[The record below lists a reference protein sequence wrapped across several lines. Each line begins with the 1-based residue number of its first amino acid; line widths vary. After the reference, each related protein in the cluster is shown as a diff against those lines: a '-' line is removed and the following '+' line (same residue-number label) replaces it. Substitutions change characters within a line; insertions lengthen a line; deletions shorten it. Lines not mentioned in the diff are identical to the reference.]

1 MEYDTTRIQ
10 MILNLSDD
18 SVEVTSVEETENS
31 LIAYVQKKEVIC
43 FCDQCGSK
51 MESKGPRYRKVNH
64 PILQDGRALQLMVK
78 TRKWYCNSCNI
89 YRYDSFNFV
98 EKYNQSSNL
107 TILMILDQLKDLNLS
122 FVQIAKNMNVS
133 DTTIHETFMRFVDIP
148 RLPLCRVLCIDE
160 VYLKFDADNLYSVVL
175 MNWETGDIIDIL
187 PNRFKSTLESYLCKI
202 PRDERNVVEYLVS
215 DMYDT
220 YSDLCGKNSWFRN
233 ATSVIDCFHHTQP
246 IITRINSYI
255 IQIKKAYQKRDRE
268 KLKDENYR
276 NNRNWKT
283 MKDSREVH
291 LLKHYDYFLLKNHDD
306 IDFTPRYRHIKGRG
320 GGYMF
325 IPEKVEAEFMAL
337 DKNFPVILEQKEMY
351 IHFTH
356 NHQNDPTGAAEEL
369 DKLIAFYHESQLAMF
384 REFAN
389 ILADHRDGI
398 IASFSFLKADRSEA
412 NNEVLRR
419 ISNGP
424 LESFNN
430 VPKDYKRQSNG
441 VRNFKCTRNRIL
453 WACRKDPVVMAI
465 PYPREKVHT
474 SGKPRGP
481 YKKG

>member
-1 MEYDTTRIQ
+1 
-10 MILNLSDD
+10 MILNLTDD
-18 SVEVTSVEETENS
+18 SVEVTEVEETENT
-31 LIAYVQKKEVIC
+31 LIAYVQKKDV
-43 FCDQCGSK
+43 FCVCDECGCK

-64 PILQDGRALQLMVK
+64 PILQDGRALVLMVK
-78 TRKWYCNSCNI
+78 TRKWYCKSCNI

-107 TILMILDQLKDLNLS
+107 TIFMILEQLKDLNLS
-122 FVQIAKNMNVS
+122 FTQVAANMHVS
-133 DTTIHETFMRFVDIP
+133 DTTVHETFMRFVDLP

-160 VYLKFDADNLYSVVL
+160 VYLKFDAQNLYSVVL

-187 PNRFKSTLESYLCKI
+187 PNRFKSTLEKYMSNI
-202 PRDERNVVEYLVS
+202 PREERAVVQYLVS

-220 YSDLCGKNSWFRN
+220 YSDLCGKDSWLRNS
-233 ATSVIDCFHHTQP
+233 TSVIDCFHHTQP
-246 IITRINSYI
+246 IITMINNYI
-255 IQIKKAYQKRDRE
+255 NQVKKAYQKRDRE
-268 KLKDENYR
+268 KLKEENYR
-276 NNRNWKT
+276 NNRDWKT
-283 MKDSREVH
+283 RKDSREVY
-291 LLKHYDYFLLKNHDD
+291 LLKNYDYFLLKNHDD

-337 DKNFPVILEQKEMY
+337 DKNFPEILKQKEMY

-356 NHQNDPTGAAEEL
+356 SHQNDPVGAAAEL
-369 DKLIAFYHESQLAMF
+369 DELITFYRGSHLAMF

-389 ILADHRDGI
+389 TLDKHRDGI
-398 IASFSFLKADRSEA
+398 IASFTFLKAERSEA
-412 NNEVLRR
+412 NKEVLRR

-453 WACRKDPVVMAI
+453 WASRTDAAIMAV
-465 PYPREKVHT
+465 PYSRDEVHT
-474 SGKPRGP
+474 AGKPRCP
-481 YKKG
+481 YKKGKDGK

>member
-107 TILMILDQLKDLNLS
+107 TILMILEQLKDLNLS

-202 PRDERNVVEYLVS
+202 PRDGRNVVEYLVS
-215 DMYDT
+215 DKAT
-220 YSDLCGKNSWFRN
+220 ALREARTLAIKNAQDAAALLAGASGCKVNSVLEIREDY
-233 ATSVIDCFHHTQP
+233 TSAGRSNDMMF
-246 IITRINSYI
+246 
-255 IQIKKAYQKRDRE
+255 KAVA
-268 KLKDENYR
+268 
-276 NNRNWKT
+276 
-283 MKDSREVH
+283 M
-291 LLKHYDYFLLKNHDD
+291 
-306 IDFTPRYRHIKGRG
+306 
-320 GGYMF
+320 
-325 IPEKVEAEFMAL
+325 EAG
-337 DKNFPVILEQKEMY
+337 
-351 IHFTH
+351 
-356 NHQNDPTGAAEEL
+356 GAATPIVEGNITITSNVTVKYEL
-369 DKLIAFYHESQLAMF
+369 T
-384 REFAN
+384 N
-389 ILADHRDGI
+389 
-398 IASFSFLKADRSEA
+398 
-412 NNEVLRR
+412 
-419 ISNGP
+419 
-424 LESFNN
+424 
-430 VPKDYKRQSNG
+430 
-441 VRNFKCTRNRIL
+441 
-453 WACRKDPVVMAI
+453 
-465 PYPREKVHT
+465 
-474 SGKPRGP
+474 
-481 YKKG
+481 